1 MRAALNIQLS
11 MQQKINRK
19 NLAKRVSKKVGAEV
33 ARNQNFDGAPKN
45 NFWLGC
51 QFLMRKT
58 FQNESIKCRAR
69 NFSFDGPKLSKHF
82 LIGVAKNFKHWSA
95 SMQS

>member
-1 MRAALNIQLS
+1 

-69 NFSFDGPKLSKHF
+69 NFSLDGPKLSKHF
-82 LIGVAKNFKHWSA
+82 LIEVAKKFELWSA